1 MAKARDTS
9 KFEERLQQLKTEE
22 KLIRSI
28 LEDIRK
34 QLDRYEVS
42 FIQYLLK
49 FSYFSLMVCLF

>member
-28 LEDIRK
+28 LEDVRK

-49 FSYFSLMVCLF
+49 FFYFSLMVCLF